1 MNPAVEK
8 LVKYLRLEAD
18 RGYDNR
24 AVVGGLQCMLEPW
37 ETEAR
42 AAGA

>member
-8 LVKYLRLEAD
+8 LIKYLRLEAD

-24 AVVGGLQCMLEPW
+24 AVVGGS
-37 ETEAR
+37 R
-42 AAGA
+42 RR